1 MLSAVPLGP
10 PIYIHP
16 TAADFYNTA
25 HRADSSSKYV
35 SHLVFYL
42 LNFSCLLYF
51 FFFPPRFCF
60 SPLLLLSYCRIFFLN
75 FLIFHGGR
83 KKRMSRLASFLRAP
97 SRLLNARQQS
107 LDVYSTF
114 RASTTDQKSSLELIP
129 PLRSNPYPPV

>member
-51 FFFPPRFCF
+51 FSSPHVFVFLLFFF
-60 SPLLLLSYCRIFFLN
+60 SPTAESSSSIFLYSR
-75 FLIFHGGR
+75 G
-83 KKRMSRLASFLRAP
+83 KKEK
-97 SRLLNARQQS
+97 N
-107 LDVYSTF
+107 V
-114 RASTTDQKSSLELIP
+114 
-129 PLRSNPYPPV
+129 

>member
-42 LNFSCLLYF
+42 LNFYCLLYF

-60 SPLLLLSYCRIFFLN
+60 SSLLLL
-75 FLIFHGGR
+75 
-83 KKRMSRLASFLRAP
+83 
-97 SRLLNARQQS
+97 RLLPNLLPKFSYIPQGEERKEC
-107 LDVYSTF
+107 LD
-114 RASTTDQKSSLELIP
+114 
-129 PLRSNPYPPV
+129 